1 MDTKPKI
8 LIVSGDARL
17 VPEVQAACAAAAG
30 GGSVGVRPAFTHA
43 ADLRTGAEAVRT
55 RRPAIALVEID
66 DAEIDGG
73 LRRLRAFVDE
83 ATAASPETAVVAVF
97 HPSIFGG
104 GDHSESAVLI
114 EAIRAGVRDFLRR
127 PVSTADVS
135 QLFDRLTRQAAAGP
149 ARARPP
155 ARSSRSSPTRAASAS
170 RVCRPTP
177 PSRWACGTRAGC
189 CWVDL
194 SIQMGVCGPMLDL
207 DPPTTVTD
215 AARQRDRLDEQL
227 LRQLSVPHKSG
238 VHLLA
243 CPTDALEASEID
255 EDLITRVLT
264 LARRTYDYV
273 VVDTFPMVDAVMM
286 AVIDLSELVYV
297 IAESTVPVLRGAVKM
312 MELLDHLAVP
322 KDRRRLVLNRYS
334 NFAGNLRPS
343 DVAAKFKQPVD
354 HVVAYEKKLLISA
367 NLGVPFMMTAGRFSP
382 FAKAMRAIVE
392 EIESGRAAT
401 PVAVAPAVDVD
412 PADADLEVPVVSD
425 LHAAIAH
432 RPPTARPR
440 ADGGPVGPRVAAA
453 SGGPAAVVRPADVAG
468 QSGCAARRAGGRA
481 GYLSVKG
488 RLHEQ
493 LLDEI
498 NRAGLL
504 GAGEDRLGTYVRE
517 FVARALEAPDV
528 TLNEAERKRLA
539 DDLME
544 ETLGV
549 GPLASLMAD
558 PAVTDVLVNGPHS
571 VYVERYGRLTKSDVQ
586 FRDADHLTRIIQ
598 RIAGGMGRRIDEGSP
613 MVDARLPDGSRVNAT
628 LPPVTIDGPTL

>member
-8 LIVSGDARL
+8 LIVSGDPRL
-17 VPEVQAACAAAAG
+17 VPEVQAACASAAG
-30 GGSVGVRPAFTHA
+30 GGSAGVRPAFTHA

-55 RRPAIALVEID
+55 RRPAVALVEID
-66 DAEIDGG
+66 DAEITGG

-97 HPSIFGG
+97 HPSVFGG

-149 ARARPP
+149 ARA
-155 ARSSRSSPTRAASAS
+155 AAAAGKVVAFIANKGGVGKSSLSTNAAVALGMRHPG
-170 RVCRPTP
+170 RVLL
-177 PSRWACGTRAGC
+177 
-189 CWVDL
+189 VDL

-312 MELLDHLAVP
+312 MELLDHLSVP

-334 NFAGNLRPS
+334 NFAGNLRPA

-382 FAKAMRAIVE
+382 FAKAMRGIVE

-401 PVAVAPAVDVD
+401 PVAVAPVADTAA
-412 PADADLEVPVVSD
+412 ADADLEVPS
-425 LHAAIAH
+425 
-432 RPPTARPR
+432 
-440 ADGGPVGPRVAAA
+440 
-453 SGGPAAVVRPADVAG
+453 
-468 QSGCAARRAGGRA
+468 
-481 GYLSVKG
+481 
-488 RLHEQ
+488 
-493 LLDEI
+493 
-498 NRAGLL
+498 
-504 GAGEDRLGTYVRE
+504 
-517 FVARALEAPDV
+517 
-528 TLNEAERKRLA
+528 
-539 DDLME
+539 
-544 ETLGV
+544 
-549 GPLASLMAD
+549 
-558 PAVTDVLVNGPHS
+558 
-571 VYVERYGRLTKSDVQ
+571 
-586 FRDADHLTRIIQ
+586 
-598 RIAGGMGRRIDEGSP
+598 
-613 MVDARLPDGSRVNAT
+613 
-628 LPPVTIDGPTL
+628 

>member
-17 VPEVQAACAAAAG
+17 VPEVQAACASAA
-30 GGSVGVRPAFTHA
+30 GVRPAFTHA

-55 RRPAIALVEID
+55 RRPAVALVEID

-149 ARARPP
+149 ARA
-155 ARSSRSSPTRAASAS
+155 AATTGKVVAFIANKGGVGKSSLSTNAAVALGMRHPG
-170 RVCRPTP
+170 RVLL
-177 PSRWACGTRAGC
+177 
-189 CWVDL
+189 VDL

-227 LRQLSVPHKSG
+227 LRQLAVPHKSG

-334 NFAGNLRPS
+334 NFAGNLRPA

-401 PVAVAPAVDVD
+401 PVAVAPAADAGL
-412 PADADLEVPVVSD
+412 ADADLEVPS
-425 LHAAIAH
+425 
-432 RPPTARPR
+432 
-440 ADGGPVGPRVAAA
+440 
-453 SGGPAAVVRPADVAG
+453 
-468 QSGCAARRAGGRA
+468 
-481 GYLSVKG
+481 
-488 RLHEQ
+488 
-493 LLDEI
+493 
-498 NRAGLL
+498 
-504 GAGEDRLGTYVRE
+504 
-517 FVARALEAPDV
+517 
-528 TLNEAERKRLA
+528 
-539 DDLME
+539 
-544 ETLGV
+544 
-549 GPLASLMAD
+549 
-558 PAVTDVLVNGPHS
+558 
-571 VYVERYGRLTKSDVQ
+571 
-586 FRDADHLTRIIQ
+586 
-598 RIAGGMGRRIDEGSP
+598 
-613 MVDARLPDGSRVNAT
+613 
-628 LPPVTIDGPTL
+628 

>member
-43 ADLRTGAEAVRT
+43 ADLRTGAEAVRS

-66 DAEIDGG
+66 DAEISGG

-127 PVSTADVS
+127 PVSTPDVS

-149 ARARPP
+149 ARA
-155 ARSSRSSPTRAASAS
+155 AAAAAGKVVAFVANKGGVGKSSLSTNAAVALGMRHPG
-170 RVCRPTP
+170 RVLL
-177 PSRWACGTRAGC
+177 
-189 CWVDL
+189 VDL

-227 LRQLSVPHKSG
+227 LRQLAVPHKSG

-297 IAESTVPVLRGAVKM
+297 VAESTVPVLRGAVKM

-334 NFAGNLRPS
+334 NFAGNLRPA

-401 PVAVAPAVDVD
+401 PAA
-412 PADADLEVPVVSD
+412 EVPVAHSP
-425 LHAAIAH
+425 AANA
-432 RPPTARPR
+432 
-440 ADGGPVGPRVAAA
+440 
-453 SGGPAAVVRPADVAG
+453 GPAA
-468 QSGCAARRAGGRA
+468 
-481 GYLSVKG
+481 
-488 RLHEQ
+488 
-493 LLDEI
+493 
-498 NRAGLL
+498 AGL
-504 GAGEDRLGTYVRE
+504 
-517 FVARALEAPDV
+517 
-528 TLNEAERKRLA
+528 
-539 DDLME
+539 
-544 ETLGV
+544 GV
-549 GPLASLMAD
+549 PS
-558 PAVTDVLVNGPHS
+558 
-571 VYVERYGRLTKSDVQ
+571 
-586 FRDADHLTRIIQ
+586 
-598 RIAGGMGRRIDEGSP
+598 
-613 MVDARLPDGSRVNAT
+613 
-628 LPPVTIDGPTL
+628 